1 MKIALYNENPGELEA
16 LSGQLE
22 QCARECLRFMEIT
35 PYRKQEDFCNMIRSG
50 PDYDLFVVAQDGTFS
65 LEVVELLREMRPQA
79 CIFWLSNLD
88 FALRAYRYN
97 ADWFGQKPVAT
108 PAQQNAFKRLLFI
121 NRGGNP

>member
-1 MKIALYNENPGELEA
+1 MRIALYNENPGELEA

-79 CIFWLSNLD
+79 CIFW
-88 FALRAYRYN
+88 RAYRYN

-108 PAQQNAFKRLLFI
+108 PALQNAFKRLLCI